1 MSRQSQ
7 YKLRPPGL
15 KKTFK
20 LKFDNNRYHFFQ
32 VGPLPADSS
41 YDVLA
46 EKEGYIFEAVTSAQ
60 GHFKAKKLASIVVTV
75 VDGETGAVLPGVVV
89 SISGGVDYR
98 SNTVTKSGGEANFLS
113 LAPGK
118 D

>member
-1 MSRQSQ
+1 
-7 YKLRPPGL
+7 
-15 KKTFK
+15 
-20 LKFDNNRYHFFQ
+20 

-118 D
+118 DLINVKTLKMTL

>member
-1 MSRQSQ
+1 M
-7 YKLRPPGL
+7 
-15 KKTFK
+15 
-20 LKFDNNRYHFFQ
+20 
-32 VGPLPADSS
+32 GPLPADSS

-118 D
+118 DLINFKTLKMTL